1 MTSTGPLAEGA
12 QADSSGP
19 DVLARIAVERPR
31 LMATKSAIARTQRL
45 LRHNATA
52 QQWQRDVTKQAEV
65 ILTLPPLTPDWIHV
79 PEETGA
85 APLPCVQP
93 T

>member
-19 DVLARIAVERPR
+19 DVLARIAGERPR
-31 LMATKSAIARTQRL
+31 LTATNSAIARTQRL

-65 ILTLPPLTPDWIHV
+65 ILTLPPLTPDWVHV

>member
-1 MTSTGPLAEGA
+1 MTSTGPLAAGA

-31 LMATKSAIARTQRL
+31 LMATKSAIARTQSL

-52 QQWQRDVTKQAEV
+52 RQWQRDVTKQAEV
-65 ILTLPPLTPDWIHV
+65 ILTLPPLTPDWVHA

-85 APLPCVQP
+85 APLTCVQSP
-93 T
+93 

>member
-52 QQWQRDVTKQAEV
+52 QQWQRDVKNR
-65 ILTLPPLTPDWIHV
+65 LKLF
-79 PEETGA
+79 
-85 APLPCVQP
+85 
-93 T
+93 